1 MAAEIFAGS
10 SGVADAELFQSP
22 GRGPGSAAIPG
33 LRKFPAAFR
42 KPHPRTSLVHPA
54 GGLEPR
60 QFQACG
66 NFWRLFGNYTREQ
79 ALYTRPE
86 FWSRGNPWL
95 AEIPGGFSETTPA
108 NKLCTP
114 GRSAVASEIPG
125 SRKFLAAFRKL
136 LPRTCLVGPTG
147 VLEPRQFLACG
158 NSRRLIGNH
167 ARGQA
172 LYTRP
177 GAWSL
182 VNSKLAEIP
191 GALLE
196 TTPANMLRTPD
207 RGSGA
212 AAIPGLRKFPAP
224 YWKPRPRTSF
234 YPPQNDVLPKTN
246 HILPAAKQCLASKFL
261 NVL

>member
-22 GRGPGSAAIPG
+22 GRGSGAAAIPG
-33 LRKFPAAFR
+33 LRKFPAAFW
-42 KPHPRTSLVHPA
+42 KPHPRTSFVHPA

-66 NFWRLFGNYTREQ
+66 NSRRLIGNYAREQ
-79 ALYTRPE
+79 ALYTRPGA
-86 FWSRGNPWL
+86 WIRGNSRL

-136 LPRTCLVGPTG
+136 HPRTSLVHPAGG
-147 VLEPRQFLACG
+147 LEPRQFQVCG
-158 NSRRLIGNH
+158 NFWRLFGNYT
-167 ARGQA
+167 RGQA

-177 GAWSL
+177 GAWSRG
-182 VNSKLAEIP
+182 NSWLAEIP

-196 TTPANMLRTPD
+196 TTPANMLSTPD

>member
-22 GRGPGSAAIPG
+22 GRGSGAAAIPG
-33 LRKFPAAFR
+33 LRKFPAAFW
-42 KPHPRTSLVHPA
+42 KPHPRTSFVHPA

-66 NFWRLFGNYTREQ
+66 NSRRLIGNYAREQ
-79 ALYTRPE
+79 ALYTRPGA
-86 FWSRGNPWL
+86 WIRGNSRL

-136 LPRTCLVGPTG
+136 RPRTCLVGPTG

-167 ARGQA
+167 AREQA
-172 LYTRP
+172 F
-177 GAWSL
+177 
-182 VNSKLAEIP
+182 IH
-191 GALLE
+191 
-196 TTPANMLRTPD
+196 
-207 RGSGA
+207 
-212 AAIPGLRKFPAP
+212 RKTMSCQ
-224 YWKPRPRTSF
+224 KQTISCLQR
-234 YPPQNDVLPKTN
+234 NNVLPPN
-246 HILPAAKQCLASKFL
+246 S
-261 NVL
+261 